1 VLHPAAFKRHRSKKM
16 ADELRRAP
24 QKSHKAEAYASN
36 LLSWGLGM
44 HNHCN
49 GIHKFLEVM
58 LS

>member
-1 VLHPAAFKRHRSKKM
+1 M